1 MDEPYLV
8 ICGVLLVG
16 SVLAR
21 ALPMRRVSFDEDYED
36 GWDLHPREL
45 AYLRRGRYGVVLTVL
60 TELHARGS
68 VDLGTEGPARARQ
81 LDPPHEYD
89 DPLVTSVYAG
99 LNWVR
104 RPRLLALLP
113 SVRRACEGIR
123 SDLVERAL
131 LPPTRRCVFAVVLL
145 AYAVGLA
152 FATMVERG
160 GQGSTMAGAAVVA
173 GLATLL
179 CFGPRRTLAGQREL
193 SLHRGALR
201 AAIADGADEVA
212 YVGDLVAAD
221 GRAAV
226 EVLCGGYLAV
236 GALASRDDPLPV
248 SEPPLI
254 PAPPAVPL
262 PLRWRRPIYEPT
274 SDGPAIT
281 VRPAFVGPRERVAA

>member
-89 DPLVTSVYAG
+89 DPLVTTVYAG

-131 LPPTRRCVFAVVLL
+131 LPPTRRRIFAVVLL

-179 CFGPRRTLAGQREL
+179 
-193 SLHRGALR
+193 
-201 AAIADGADEVA
+201 
-212 YVGDLVAAD
+212 
-221 GRAAV
+221 
-226 EVLCGGYLAV
+226 
-236 GALASRDDPLPV
+236 
-248 SEPPLI
+248 
-254 PAPPAVPL
+254 
-262 PLRWRRPIYEPT
+262 
-274 SDGPAIT
+274 
-281 VRPAFVGPRERVAA
+281 

>member
-1 MDEPYLV
+1 MDEPHLV

-45 AYLRRGRYGVVLTVL
+45 AYLGRGRYGVVLTVL
-60 TELHARGS
+60 AELHARGS
-68 VDLGTEGPARARQ
+68 VDLGSGARVRQ
-81 LDPPHEYD
+81 LDPPYDYD
-89 DPLVTSVYAG
+89 DPLATTIYAG

-113 SVRRACEGIR
+113 SVRRACQGIR

-131 LPPTRRCVFAVVLL
+131 LPPTRRRVFSAALL

-152 FATMVERG
+152 VATMLERG
-160 GQGSTMAGAAVVA
+160 GQGSTMASAALVA

-179 CFGPRRTLAGQREL
+179 CVGPRRTLAGQREVW
-193 SLHRGALR
+193 LHRQSLR
-201 AAIADGADEVA
+201 SAIADGADDAA
-212 YVGDLVAAD
+212 YFADLVAAD

-226 EVLCGGYLAV
+226 EVLCRGYLPV
-236 GALASRDDPLPV
+236 GALAPRSEPLPV
-248 SEPPLI
+248 PEPARI

-262 PLRWRRPIYEPT
+262 PLGWRRPIYESV

-281 VRPAFVGPRERVAA
+281 VRPAFVAPLERVAA

>member
-8 ICGVLLVG
+8 ICGLLLVG

-21 ALPMRRVSFDEDYED
+21 ALPMRRISFDEDYED

-60 TELHARGS
+60 AELHARGS
-68 VDLGTEGPARARQ
+68 VDLSTGRLAQQ

-89 DPLVTSVYAG
+89 DPLATTIYAG
-99 LNWVR
+99 LNRVR

-113 SVRRACEGIR
+113 SVRRSCQGIR

-131 LPPTRRCVFAVVLL
+131 LPPTRRRIFAAALL
-145 AYAVGLA
+145 ANAVGLGI
-152 FATMVERG
+152 ATTMERG
-160 GQGSTMAGAAVVA
+160 GQGSTMASAVLVA

-179 CFGPRRTLAGQREL
+179 CFGPLRTLAGQREL
-193 SLHRGALR
+193 WLHQESLR
-201 AAIADGADEVA
+201 AAIADGADEA
-212 YVGDLVAAD
+212 HYFADLVAAH

-226 EVLCGGYLAV
+226 DVLCSGYIAV
-236 GALASRDDPLPV
+236 GALAPQEEPLPAP
-248 SEPPLI
+248 EPAPI
-254 PAPPAVPL
+254 PALAAVEL
-262 PLRWRRPIYEPT
+262 PWGWRRPIYESA

-281 VRPAFVGPRERVAA
+281 VRPAFRAPLERLAA